1 MIFTSRWFLSMAAGL
16 AVVPLLYAFPG
27 LWVVPIA
34 WWSLI
39 AAATVADFVL
49 IPAGASLGVTRSMDE
64 RVGVGATG
72 QVSLALTNTT
82 TLGWRLL
89 VHEEPPPGVECD
101 WHDVAVDL
109 APASRTL
116 LQYGYKAS
124 RRGEQLFGEVWYRVH
139 GRLGLVGLNR
149 RACPPATVTVIPDI
163 DEAGR
168 LLALFRR
175 GRLTNN
181 GLRLVA
187 KGGGGREFESL
198 REYVPDDEYRRID
211 WKATARRGKLIA
223 RQYQAERSQSI
234 LLVLDVG
241 RTMMA
246 EVDGMAKLDYAI
258 NAALALA
265 AVSLHADDRV
275 GLLVF
280 ADEVRTWIAPDRGQR
295 QLARILRALEAVRAT
310 RTEPDYAVAC
320 AYLATH
326 WRRRSMAVVFTD
338 LWDPDSSHQM
348 IREISALQPSH
359 LVTAVT
365 CMDSNAMR
373 RAAAPVGDAQDAYE
387 KAVAIQLQ
395 DDRGL
400 AVAELRK
407 RGAIVVDS
415 PAHELSADLVS
426 RYVDVK
432 QRMLL

>member
-1 MIFTSRWFLSMAAGL
+1 MIFTTRWFVLMAVAL
-16 AVVPLLYAFPG
+16 LIIPVLYAVPG
-27 LWVVPIA
+27 LWVLPIG
-34 WWSLI
+34 WWALVV
-39 AAATVADFVL
+39 AATLADFIL
-49 IPAGASLGVTRSMDE
+49 IPPRDALAVDRSVE
-64 RVGVGATG
+64 PRVGVGETG
-72 QVSLALTNTT
+72 RVSLALTNSTR
-82 TLGWRLL
+82 LGWRLL
-89 VHEEPPPGVECD
+89 VHEEPPRGVACD
-101 WHDVAVDL
+101 WKDAEVDL
-109 APASRTL
+109 APSAKTL
-116 LQYGYKAS
+116 VQYAFTAR
-124 RRGEQLFGEVWYRVH
+124 RRGEHGFGEAWYRIY
-139 GRLGLVGLNR
+139 GRLGLVGVNR
-149 RACPPATVTVIPDI
+149 RGCPAGSVTVTPDI
-163 DEAGR
+163 NAAGR

-175 GRLTNN
+175 GMLRDS
-181 GLRLVA
+181 GLRLVRRTGA
-187 KGGGGREFESL
+187 GREFESL
-198 REYVPDDEYRRID
+198 RDYVPDDEYRRID
-211 WKATARRGKLIA
+211 WKATARRGKLIS

-234 LLVLDVG
+234 VLMLDVG

-280 ADEVRTWIAPDRGQR
+280 SDDIHAWMAPDRGQA
-295 QLARILRALEAVRAT
+295 QLARILHALEKVQAT
-310 RTEPDYAVAC
+310 RTEPDYATAC

-326 WRRRSMAVVFTD
+326 WRRRSLAVVFTD

-348 IREISALQPSH
+348 IREISALQPAH

-365 CMDSNAMR
+365 CMDSNALR
-373 RAAAPVGDAQDAYE
+373 RARAEVVDPQDAYE
-387 KAVAIQLQ
+387 KAVAMQLQ